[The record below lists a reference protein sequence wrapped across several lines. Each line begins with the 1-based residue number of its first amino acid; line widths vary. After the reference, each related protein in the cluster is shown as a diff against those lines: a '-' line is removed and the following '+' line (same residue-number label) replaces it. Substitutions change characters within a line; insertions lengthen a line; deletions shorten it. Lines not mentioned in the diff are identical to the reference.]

1 MTLQHAPKALVYS
14 AAGFVFNEWLGLAL
28 AMIVAGI
35 LGTKLGLKVLYKIS
49 DQRFTQ
55 VFNLILTVLALRLI
69 WQAFSAWMLI

>member
-1 MTLQHAPKALVYS
+1 
-14 AAGFVFNEWLGLAL
+14 
-28 AMIVAGI
+28 MIVAGI